1 MESVVALFPDPRQ
14 AQVALEALQSRGF
27 ERERLAFAMTDV
39 VAENDLAQ
47 ITGVS
52 PEAGAPAGAAGVIR
66 GSLLGLAGGLAMTTP
81 IWILLLIV
89 PSTRIFADG
98 GLAGMLFGALGG
110 LGLGGLFGALSGT
123 DHGDYVKLLRRL
135 GVPAVQAEKFY
146 DGMKNGYV
154 MVIARDPDGARAD
167 EAMNIMR
174 RNGAAKLD
182 DAFSRKNALQS
193 ERGTQTDH

>member
-1 MESVVALFPDPRQ
+1 MESVVALFSEPRQ
-14 AQVALEALQSRGF
+14 AQVALDALQSRGF

-47 ITGVS
+47 ATGVS

-123 DHGDYVKLLRRL
+123 DHGDYVKMLRRL
-135 GVPAVQAEKFY
+135 GVPAVQAEKFH

-182 DAFSRKNALQS
+182 DAFSRKSALQS